1 MPELPPKAFGRLSRT
16 IGGGSL
22 RAQGNDRAQRTGSPI
37 GNIAAGPGY
46 AELQATSNFSFL
58 RGASHPDE
66 LVLTAAALG
75 HAAIAITDRNSV
87 AGLVRAH
94 HAAKT
99 VGLRLVIGVRLDL
112 RDGASLLAY
121 PQDRAAYG
129 RLTRLLTVGK
139 RRAPKGEC
147 HLDYADVAAHGEGQI
162 LVVLPPED
170 GDVAQFAAR
179 VAADFPGRAY
189 LGAHHLYRGD
199 DARRLARLAAIADQT
214 GLPLVALNDVLY
226 HIPERRRLQ
235 DVVTCI
241 REHCT
246 IAEAGFRLAAHA
258 ERHLKPPAEMTRL
271 FRGHMD
277 AVGRSLEIVAR
288 CRFSLDE
295 LRYEYPEEPAPP
307 DSPMGGMT
315 PQQRLAALAW
325 QGAAERFSPKPSPPI
340 ANGGRGK
347 GKGGCSEAC
356 LTPLTP
362 TLSPRAGGE
371 EENGGPAAG
380 RDLSRV
386 PDRIR
391 TLIEHELALIE
402 RLDYARYFL
411 TVHDI
416 VAFARRRGILCQ
428 GRGSA
433 ANSVVCY
440 CLGITAVDPAR
451 IDVLFERF
459 ISAAR
464 GEPPDID
471 VDFEHER
478 REEVIQYIYEKYG
491 RDRAGLAA
499 TVICYRAR
507 GAIREVGKAL
517 GLSGDVVAALA
528 GIVWG
533 WSNERVADRRVR
545 DAGLDPAD
553 RNLRLALDLAGEL
566 IGFPRH
572 LSQHVGGFV
581 ITRGPLSELVPIEN
595 AVMADRTVIEWDKD
609 DLDALGILKIDIL
622 ALGMLTCIRRAFGL
636 IERHYGRSCDLSS
649 IPAERPE
656 VYAML
661 SRADSLGVFQIE
673 SRAQMTMLPRLKP
686 REFYDLVIEVAI
698 VRPGPIQGDMVHPYL
713 RRRAGKE
720 PVAYPSTE
728 LRQVLEKTLGIPL
741 FQEQAMK
748 IAIVGAGFAPEEAD
762 RLRRAMATFK
772 RNGEIHQFREKFVAG
787 MLRNGYSPDF
797 ATRCFDQIE
806 GFGTY
811 GFPESHAASFAL
823 LVYVSAW
830 IKCFHPDVFA
840 CALLNS
846 QPMGFY
852 APAQIVRDA
861 TEHGVEV
868 RPADVN
874 HSEWDC
880 TLEPPAGQDPSPVPS
895 PRKRGEGTL
904 RQSGAAALALRARGA
919 RGARVPDDRMALRLG
934 LRQIKG
940 LAEAD
945 AARLVAARGAGYRDA
960 RDLWRRS
967 GLGRAVLERLAA
979 ADALRSLGGE
989 NGGAKNGGLD
999 RRRGLWAVKALGQAP
1014 LPLFA
1019 AASDSPSPPAGGRGQ
1034 GEGGHSDLAAV
1045 APSPPPPSPGE
1056 RERIAAALL
1065 PEMPLGEHV
1074 VEDYATTGLTIKRH
1088 PLAFLRR
1095 ELARDGLVRAA
1106 ELATL
1111 PVGRRL
1117 AIAGLVLIRQRP
1129 GSANG
1134 VVFVTLEDETGIA
1147 NLIVWPA
1154 TLERFRRAALG
1165 ATLLYCRGRLQR
1177 EESVIHIV
1185 AEDLKDWTARLN
1197 TLRERTGDESPPPR
1211 ATPLAPRERLPGYDA
1226 HDIVIPSR
1234 DFR

>member
-1 MPELPPKAFGRLSRT
+1 MPELPPKAFDRLSRT
-16 IGGGSL
+16 IGTGGGS
-22 RAQGNDRAQRTGSPI
+22 GS
-37 GNIAAGPGY
+37 AGPWGKARTPLIGTGGIAHSDAAPAY
-46 AELQATSNFSFL
+46 AELQVTSNFSFL

-66 LVLTAAALG
+66 LVTAAAALG
-75 HAAIAITDRNSV
+75 HRAIAITDRNSI

-94 HAAKT
+94 AAAKT
-99 VGLRLVIGVRLDL
+99 LGLRLVIGVRLDL
-112 RDGASLLAY
+112 RDGTSLLAY
-121 PQDRAAYG
+121 PQDRVAYG
-129 RLTRLLTVGK
+129 RLTRLLTLGK

-147 HLDYADVAAHGEGQI
+147 HLDYADVVAHGDGLI

-170 GDVAQFAAR
+170 GSGECDAAAFAAR
-179 VAADFPGRAY
+179 VAADFAGRAY
-189 LGAHHLYRGD
+189 LAAHHLYRGD
-199 DARRLARLAAIADQT
+199 DASRLACLAAIAEVT
-214 GLPLVALNDVLY
+214 GLPLVATGDVLY
-226 HIPERRRLQ
+226 HVPERRPLQ

-246 IAEAGFRLAAHA
+246 IAEAGFRLAANA
-258 ERHLKPPAEMTRL
+258 ERHLKPAAEMARL
-271 FRGHMD
+271 FRGHEE
-277 AVGRSLEIVAR
+277 ALAHTLEIVGR

-295 LRYEYPEEPAPP
+295 LRYEYPEEPVP
-307 DSPMGGMT
+307 DGMT
-315 PQQRLAALAW
+315 PQQRLAALVW
-325 QGAAERFSPKPSPPI
+325 
-340 ANGGRGK
+340 
-347 GKGGCSEAC
+347 
-356 LTPLTP
+356 
-362 TLSPRAGGE
+362 AG
-371 EENGGPAAG
+371 AAG
-380 RDLSRV
+380 RFPGGPS
-386 PDRIR
+386 DRIR
-391 TLIEHELALIE
+391 RLIEHELALIE
-402 RLDYARYFL
+402 QLGFACYFL

-416 VAFARRRGILCQ
+416 VGFARSRGILCQ

-507 GAIREVGKAL
+507 GAIREVGKVM

-528 GIVWG
+528 GMVWG
-533 WSNERVADRRVR
+533 WSSERVAERRVR
-545 DAGLDPAD
+545 EAGLDPGD
-553 RNLRLALDLAGEL
+553 RNLRLALALAGEL

-595 AVMADRTVIEWDKD
+595 AAMADRTVIEWDKD

-622 ALGMLTCIRRAFGL
+622 ALGMLSCIRRAFGL
-636 IERHYGRSCDLSS
+636 IERHYGRAYTLAS

-661 SRADSLGVFQIE
+661 GRADSLGVFQVE

-686 REFYDLVIEVAI
+686 KEFYDLVIEVAI

-713 RRRAGKE
+713 RRRSGKE
-720 PVAYPSTE
+720 TVDYPSE
-728 LRQVLEKTLGIPL
+728 ALRRVLQKTLGVPL
-741 FQEQAMK
+741 FQEQAMQ
-748 IAIVGAGFAPEEAD
+748 IAIVGAGFAPDEAD

-772 RNGEIHQFREKFVAG
+772 RNGEIHLFREKFIGG
-787 MLRNGYSPDF
+787 MLKNGYTRDF

-861 TEHGVEV
+861 REHGVVV
-868 RPADVN
+868 RPVDVN
-874 HSEWDC
+874 YSEWDC
-880 TLEPPAGQDPSPVPS
+880 TLEPPFPQNPLLPAGE
-895 PRKRGEGTL
+895 EG
-904 RQSGAAALALRARGA
+904 RREGVALSARGSGVGLNGG
-919 RGARVPDDRMALRLG
+919 RRALRLG
-934 LRQIKG
+934 LRQVKG
-940 LAEAD
+940 LSEAD
-945 AARLVAARGAGYRDA
+945 AERLVKARGAGYRDA

-967 GLGRAVLERLAA
+967 GLGRAALERLAA
-979 ADALRSLGGE
+979 ADALRSLE
-989 NGGAKNGGLD
+989 RSRGGLD
-999 RRRGLWAVKALGQAP
+999 RRRGLWALTALGEMP

-1019 AASDSPSPPAGGRGQ
+1019 AA
-1034 GEGGHSDLAAV
+1034 EAARV
-1045 APSPPPPSPGE
+1045 PPS
-1056 RERIAAALL
+1056 RRIPMARVEARSGRAPPLPATPSEAHAALL
-1065 PEMPLGEHV
+1065 LPPMPLGEHV

-1088 PLAFLRR
+1088 PLAFLRA
-1095 ELARDGLVRAA
+1095 ELAREGVVAA
-1106 ELATL
+1106 ADLAVL
-1111 PVGRRL
+1111 PVGKSL
-1117 AIAGLVLIRQRP
+1117 AVAGLVLIRQRP

-1134 VVFVTLEDETGIA
+1134 VVFVTLEDETGIT

-1154 TLERFRRAALG
+1154 ILERFRRTALG

-1177 EESVIHIV
+1177 EESVIHVV
-1185 AEDLKDWTARLN
+1185 AEELRDWTARLD
-1197 TLRERTGDESPPPR
+1197 TLRHRTGDEPLPSAEPTGARPP
-1211 ATPLAPRERLPGYDA
+1211 AAPREPPPGYGRR
-1226 HDIVIPSR
+1226 DIVIPSR